1 MNKLVNQCRIYRYF
15 KTTTLVQRITPL
27 PEERVTPSPQ
37 LKHVGIDFL
46 GPLYIK
52 NEFQEAER
60 SSVCLFT
67 WSATRWVHLE
77 LTRIMTTERFV
88 LALTRKMSRRG
99 KIDVIW
105 SDNFKSFK
113 NADKGLRQCWEVIWS
128 NVTQEGVQ
136 GSGICWKLICPH
148 APHWG
153 ILWEIGEVSE
163 DTLEKMRTTLS
174 VFEAQVNCR
183 PLTYC
188 SDDTS
193 DPLPLTPA
201 AIIIGRPFQSVP
213 LKSEDVE
220 GSSSRKN
227 PLQVWRN
234 R

>member
-1 MNKLVNQCRIYRYF
+1 
-15 KTTTLVQRITPL
+15 
-27 PEERVTPSPQ
+27 
-37 LKHVGIDFL
+37 
-46 GPLYIK
+46 
-52 NEFQEAER
+52 
-60 SSVCLFT
+60 
-67 WSATRWVHLE
+67 
-77 LTRIMTTERFV
+77 MTTESFL

-105 SDNFKSFK
+105 SDNFKSFN
-113 NADKGLRQCWEVIWS
+113 NADKGLRQCWEVIS
-128 NVTQEGVQ
+128 SDITQEGVQ

-153 ILWEIGEVSE
+153 DFMRDWWGQWRHPWKRGLQKRCW
-163 DTLEKMRTTLS
+163 LKKKMRTTLS
-174 VFEAQVNCR
+174 VVKAQVNCH

-193 DPLPLTPA
+193 DPLPLTSA
-201 AIIIGRPFQSVP
+201 EIIIGRPFRSVP

-227 PLQVWRN
+227 HLQAWRN

>member
-67 WSATRWVHLE
+67 WSATGWVHLE

-113 NADKGLRQCWEVIWS
+113 NADKGLRQCWEVISS

-163 DTLEKMRTTLS
+163 DTLEKD
-174 VFEAQVNCR
+174 ACK
-183 PLTYC
+183 
-188 SDDTS
+188 SDVDWRKKW
-193 DPLPLTPA
+193 
-201 AIIIGRPFQSVP
+201 GQHFQ
-213 LKSEDVE
+213 
-220 GSSSRKN
+220 
-227 PLQVWRN
+227 
-234 R
+234 